1 MYFCGGMLKRK
12 MLRTLVT
19 DLRNNPAVAI
29 LGPRQVGKTTLA
41 RQLQKQIKKPVVYL
55 DLEKQSD
62 VRKLGEP
69 ETFFELYKNH
79 CVILDEVQR
88 LPELFSAL
96 RPAID
101 EHRKNGRFILLG
113 SASPQLVRGVS
124 ESLAGRIV
132 YRELTPIGLSELSSG
147 ISVSKHWLRG
157 GYPKSLL
164 AKNNTIA
171 DDWLDGFVR
180 SYVERDLS
188 AMFGINIST
197 QVMRNF
203 LSMLA
208 HANSGIWNAQN
219 FARSL
224 GISSPTAS
232 RYLDF
237 LEASFLVR
245 KLPAWFINAKKR
257 LVKSPKIYLRDSGML
272 HHIAGIKDLTQLH
285 GNLIAGGSWEGY
297 VVEEIC
303 KQLPGDV
310 EAYYYRTQAG
320 AECDLILVKNLKVLA
335 CIEIKFSLAPVLS
348 RGFFEACEDLNP
360 NEKIVITAGFEN
372 YPLENGVKALSLLSF
387 TEVEMKHILKN

>member
-1 MYFCGGMLKRK
+1 

-41 RQLQKQIKKPVVYL
+41 RQLQKQLKKKVIYL

-69 ETFFELYKNH
+69 EMFFEMYKND

-88 LPELFSAL
+88 MPDLFSAL

-132 YRELTPIGLSELSSG
+132 YRELTPLGLAELPAS
-147 ISVSKHWLRG
+147 IPVSKHWLRG
-157 GYPKSLL
+157 GYPKALL
-164 AKNNTIA
+164 ARNNSIA
-171 DDWLDGFVR
+171 DDWMDGFVR

-188 AMFGINIST
+188 DMFGMNIST
-197 QVMRNF
+197 TVMRNF

-208 HANSGIWNAQN
+208 HSNSGIWNAQN

-245 KLPAWFINAKKR
+245 KLPAWFVNAKKR

-272 HHIAGIKDLTQLH
+272 HHIAGVTDLTQLH

-303 KQLPGDV
+303 KQLPADV
-310 EAYYYRTQAG
+310 QAFYYRTQAG
-320 AECDLILVKNLKVLA
+320 AECDLVLVKNLKVLA
-335 CIEIKFSLAPVLS
+335 CIEIKFSLAPTLS
-348 RGFFEACEDLNP
+348 RGFFEACEDLQP
-360 NEKIVITAGFEN
+360 NEKILLTAGFEN
-372 YPLENGVKALSLLSF
+372 YPLENGVKAMSLLTF
-387 TEVEMKHILKN
+387 TQVEMKHILK

>member
-1 MYFCGGMLKRK
+1 

-41 RQLQKQIKKPVVYL
+41 RQLQKQLKKKVIYL

-69 ETFFELYKNH
+69 EMFFEMYKND

-88 LPELFSAL
+88 MPDLFSAL

-132 YRELTPIGLSELSSG
+132 YRELTPLGLAELPAS
-147 ISVSKHWLRG
+147 IPVSKHWLRG
-157 GYPKSLL
+157 GYPKALL
-164 AKNNTIA
+164 ARNNSIA
-171 DDWLDGFVR
+171 DDWMDGFVR

-188 AMFGINIST
+188 DMFGMNIST
-197 QVMRNF
+197 TVMRNF

-208 HANSGIWNAQN
+208 HSNSGIWNAQN

-245 KLPAWFINAKKR
+245 KLPAWFVNAKKR

-272 HHIAGIKDLTQLH
+272 HHIAGVTDLTQLH

-303 KQLPGDV
+303 KQLPADV
-310 EAYYYRTQAG
+310 QAFYYRTQAG
-320 AECDLILVKNLKVLA
+320 AECDLVLVRNLKVLA
-335 CIEIKFSLAPVLS
+335 CIEIKFSLAPTLS
-348 RGFFEACEDLNP
+348 RGFFEACEDLQP
-360 NEKIVITAGFEN
+360 NEKILLTAGFEK
-372 YPLENGVKALSLLSF
+372 YPLENGVKSMPLLAF
-387 TEVEMKHILKN
+387 TQVEMKNILK

>member
-1 MYFCGGMLKRK
+1 

-41 RQLQKQIKKPVVYL
+41 RQLQKQLKKKVIYL

-69 ETFFELYKNH
+69 EMFFEMYKND

-88 LPELFSAL
+88 MPDLFSAL

-132 YRELTPIGLSELSSG
+132 YRELTPLGLAELPAS
-147 ISVSKHWLRG
+147 IPVSKHWLRG
-157 GYPKSLL
+157 GYPKALL
-164 AKNNTIA
+164 ARNNSIA
-171 DDWLDGFVR
+171 DDWMDGFVR

-188 AMFGINIST
+188 DMFGMNIST
-197 QVMRNF
+197 TVMRNF

-208 HANSGIWNAQN
+208 HSNSGIWNAQN

-245 KLPAWFINAKKR
+245 KLPAWFVNAKKR

-272 HHIAGIKDLTQLH
+272 HHIAGVTDLTQLH

-303 KQLPGDV
+303 KQLPADV
-310 EAYYYRTQAG
+310 QAFYYRTQAG
-320 AECDLILVKNLKVLA
+320 AECDLVLVRNLKVLA
-335 CIEIKFSLAPVLS
+335 CIEIKFSLAPTLS
-348 RGFFEACEDLNP
+348 RGFFEACEDLQP
-360 NEKIVITAGFEN
+360 NEKILLTAGFEK
-372 YPLENGVKALSLLSF
+372 YPLENGVKAMSLIAF
-387 TEVEMKHILKN
+387 TQVEMKNILK

>member
-1 MYFCGGMLKRK
+1 MLKRK
-12 MLRTLVT
+12 LLRALVT

-41 RQLQKQIKKPVVYL
+41 RTLQKQLKKQVVYL

-62 VRKLGEP
+62 IRKLGEP
-69 ETFFELYKNH
+69 EIFFDLYKNH

-88 LPELFSAL
+88 MPELFSAL

-101 EHRKNGRFILLG
+101 EYRKNGRFILLG

-132 YRELTPIGLSELSSG
+132 YRELAPIGLTELPAS
-147 ISVSKHWLRG
+147 IPISKHWLRG
-157 GYPKSLL
+157 GYPKALL
-164 AKNNTIA
+164 AKNNTVA
-171 DDWLDGFVR
+171 DDWMDGFVR

-188 AMFGINIST
+188 AMFGMSIST
-197 QVMRNF
+197 TVMRNF
-203 LSMLA
+203 LSMLS
-208 HANSGIWNAQN
+208 HSNSGIWNAQN

-245 KLPAWFINAKKR
+245 KLPAWFVNAKKR
-257 LVKSPKIYLRDSGML
+257 LVKSPKVYLRDSGML
-272 HHIAGIKDLTQLH
+272 HHITGITDLAQLH
-285 GNLIAGGSWEGY
+285 GNLIAGSSWEGY

-310 EAYYYRTQAG
+310 QAFYYRTQAG
-320 AECDLILVKNLKVLA
+320 AECDLVLVKNLKVLA
-335 CIEIKFSLAPVLS
+335 CIEIKLSLSPTLS
-348 RGFFEACEDLNP
+348 RGFFEACEDLQP
-360 NEKIVITAGFEN
+360 NKKIILTAGFEN
-372 YPLENGVKALSLLSF
+372 FRLENGVKALSLGTF
-387 TEVEMKHILKN
+387 IGVEMKHILK